1 MTDQE
6 QSDAWAALD
15 ALVGKLPLHQFAALR
30 KAVETVELLRRSRGS
45 PSLVSID
52 DLPEVEG
59 KRCPRCQ
66 SIISGYA
73 ESSVGSGHND

>member
-15 ALVGKLPLHQFAALR
+15 SLVGKLPLHQFAALR
-30 KAVETVELLRRSRGS
+30 KAVETVELLRKNRGS

-52 DLPEVEG
+52 DLPKWEG
-59 KRCPRCQ
+59 KRCPMCQ
-66 SIISGYA
+66 SILFHTRLYGYRCPR
-73 ESSVGSGHND
+73 GC